1 MTSQTGQQT
10 ITVHILPNISRSE
23 GNQTMKCCQL
33 IEYSVRN
40 IFLKKSCRKVDRWT
54 LVDVNFITFQTVDR
68 ELCSVFSFYKG
79 IWDQPLCHIFCIIF
93 QENFFSFYI
102 LITEQISWSGCWVF
116 FEMLDNIYLQLFAIQ
131 SMMK

>member
-1 MTSQTGQQT
+1 M
-10 ITVHILPNISRSE
+10 
-23 GNQTMKCCQL
+23 
-33 IEYSVRN
+33 
-40 IFLKKSCRKVDRWT
+40 
-54 LVDVNFITFQTVDR
+54 VDVNFITFQTVDR
-68 ELCSVFSFYKG
+68 EICSVFSFYKG

-131 SMMK
+131 SMMKWILKLTLAVLLSCFSTWPKSQNKTFNISRMKRAFNIYKKHVPSNLTGFHWSK